1 MCRPLCLLTPGSIP
15 VLADIL
21 QFSKV
26 LTFTFCEDNKEDKKK
41 EESVPVL
48 NPILTAP
55 EPPPIKRYVLS
66 YSAERHSNN
75 IVRPTG
81 IMEETKGMIQILS
94 YHWTLTEAR
103 KNKRK
108 SKAHK
113 L

>member
-1 MCRPLCLLTPGSIP
+1 M
-15 VLADIL
+15 
-21 QFSKV
+21 
-26 LTFTFCEDNKEDKKK
+26 
-41 EESVPVL
+41 PVL
-48 NPILTAP
+48 NPMLTAP
-55 EPPPIKRYVLS
+55 EPPPIKRYVFS
-66 YSAERHSNN
+66 YSTLRPSNN

-103 KNKRK
+103 KNKHK